1 MWRHDNSIILER
13 RPTGLARVLRNRQRD
28 SFNLGLLTIPPATA
42 LAVLLIPEDLSTSG
56 ALFWPAWVLTAGL
69 LIGVLIKV
77 VDRGFMELLRAHHL
91 LMLAIVI
98 VVCAEPLHP
107 SYQILSNY
115 ETVSKTFLSIGFF
128 GTIVALASSLPPLR
142 VPLSV
147 RQFAARYYSTRLLFQ
162 IVLTATGVAISSFA
176 YAADFSLSRMID
188 GLLAA
193 RFAAPWSRGQLGG
206 WDAFRDFSS
215 YFAYIVPTFTV
226 LLAIRHGSWLQPL
239 VLISALCSLVNLAFL
254 AQGGGRRIIV
264 FILGSALLTWL
275 HSRHRHLR
283 NRHYIFVAAL
293 VLANV
298 VFLDVLLTQ
307 RTVGFRE
314 FSYTS
319 MDFRGLR
326 VDDNF
331 RSLSETLRIIPAEAE
346 FVGFQHFW
354 YVLVRPVPRVF
365 WPSKPINSGFDL
377 AAHLRARGVSL
388 SITSIGEAYMSFG
401 WLGVALGGLFFGWIA
416 RSWSQ
421 LVDHEYGLIG
431 SALYAFG
438 VMALF
443 IGMRSMLELVLMTY
457 PIICW
462 YVLDGL
468 LGSPEPATYPR
479 RTSALMHSARR

>member
-1 MWRHDNSIILER
+1 M
-13 RPTGLARVLRNRQRD
+13 
-28 SFNLGLLTIPPATA
+28 
-42 LAVLLIPEDLSTSG
+42 LAV
-56 ALFWPAWVLTAGL
+56 
-69 LIGVLIKV
+69 
-77 VDRGFMELLRAHHL
+77 
-91 LMLAIVI
+91 VI
-98 VVCAEPLHP
+98 IVCAEPLQP
-107 SYQILSNY
+107 SYSSFADY
-115 ETVSKTFLSIGFF
+115 ETVSKTVLSIGLFA
-128 GTIVALASSLPPLR
+128 TMVALGSCFSAMRIPRAIGEFASR
-142 VPLSV
+142 D
-147 RQFAARYYSTRLLFQ
+147 YSTTLLFQ
-162 IVLTATGVAISSFA
+162 VVLSGTAVTVFSFA
-176 YAADFSLSRMID
+176 FAADFSLSGIID
-188 GLLAA
+188 GLLAP

-206 WDAFRDFSS
+206 WDAFRDFLG

-226 LLAIRHGSWLQPL
+226 LLAIRKASWLQPS

-275 HSRHRHLR
+275 HSRHRRLR

-401 WLGVALGGLFFGWIA
+401 WLGVALGGLSFGWIA

-443 IGMRSMLELVLMTY
+443 IGMRSMLYLVF
-457 PIICW
+457 
-462 YVLDGL
+462 
-468 LGSPEPATYPR
+468 
-479 RTSALMHSARR
+479 